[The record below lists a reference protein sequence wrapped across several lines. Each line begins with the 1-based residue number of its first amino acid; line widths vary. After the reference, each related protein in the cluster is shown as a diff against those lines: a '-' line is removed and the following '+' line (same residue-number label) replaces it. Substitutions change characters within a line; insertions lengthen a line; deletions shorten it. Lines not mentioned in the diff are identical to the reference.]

1 MNYIYVYLLLDIFL
15 GWMFIKYVFNLAE
28 TCRSYFYHR
37 YKFFA
42 SSGFLPFVVLSTYL
56 SYVPLLANVMLSGY
70 LYVVKQ
76 AKVVKCIAINS
87 GVTSVVMNIRY
98 L

>member
-1 MNYIYVYLLLDIFL
+1 M
-15 GWMFIKYVFNLAE
+15 IKA
-28 TCRSYFYHR
+28 R

-42 SSGFLPFVVLSTYL
+42 SSRFLPFVVLSTYL
-56 SYVPLLANVMLSGY
+56 SYVPLLAIVMLSGY

-76 AKVVKCIAINS
+76 AKVVKYIAINS
-87 GVTSVVMNIRY
+87 GVTSVVINIRY